1 MCTYCGQ
8 HCVEDEPFRL
18 SLKELKSG
26 KRLPENTCPD
36 KDDDNNDKTIA
47 KTYYKVE
54 SHNGLLVI
62 NSNKPLY
69 ENEIINDPDDGSWEG
84 R

>member
-36 KDDDNNDKTIA
+36 KQKDDD
-47 KTYYKVE
+47 
-54 SHNGLLVI
+54 VI
-62 NSNKPLY
+62 SP
-69 ENEIINDPDDGSWEG
+69 NDPGDEHIEEEA
-84 R
+84 